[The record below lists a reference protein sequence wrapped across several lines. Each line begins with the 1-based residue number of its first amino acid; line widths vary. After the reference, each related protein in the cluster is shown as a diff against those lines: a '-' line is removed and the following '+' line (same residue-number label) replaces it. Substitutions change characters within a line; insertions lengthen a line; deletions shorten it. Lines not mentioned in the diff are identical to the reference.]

1 MAEDTEHQ
9 FWYNMRTGDVEQ
21 GSQSPS
27 LDRVGPFP
35 THLEAT
41 HALEKL
47 RANSAKWAEEDAA
60 DNRWRS
66 SSQRRS

>member
-1 MAEDTEHQ
+1 MAADTEHQ

-21 GSQSPS
+21 GFQSAS
-27 LDRVGPFP
+27 IDRVGPFA

-47 RANSAKWAEEDAA
+47 RANSAQWSEDDARDA
-60 DNRWRS
+60 
-66 SSQRRS
+66 Q

>member
-9 FWYNMRTGDVEQ
+9 FWYNMNTGAVEQ
-21 GSQSPS
+21 GFESPS
-27 LDRVGPFP
+27 IDRVGPFA
-35 THLEAT
+35 TRDEAA

-60 DNRWRS
+60 EDR
-66 SSQRRS
+66 